1 MFSFELM
8 KTIAIFAL
16 ITLVACD
23 TINPVCHNPVTVSP
37 ANPVQF
43 WPVDCQT
50 YNEKEVCGI
59 YSRCYCQPFNC
70 SDEIKIQ
77 ISDDQ
82 GDSFSLV
89 IESEEGTEIEEIE
102 FTQNESS
109 GGQLLPDLDDFE
121 TSGGS
126 GNPWVVGVAPSVTY
140 ATLDVGSSERLQALK
155 TISTGFY
162 RVDFDISF
170 NGGSFLGSV
179 NLLLLKDGAIVSTT
193 QLVDNLDP
201 APAISSVF
209 LNVTQEI
216 DQVAIRATSSNTGS
230 ERVFTVNSL
239 EMFLMSYSY
248 DASFVPDDL
257 GICDEKILLR
267 IYNTTASPR
276 VEEYRSDCL
285 DIRTEHQC
293 TNLIE
298 YSNNRNYAGLVY
310 TNVSPEPSFQI
321 RVRSIFFH
329 EELPQEDFV
338 MELTSGIEKTSGVIT
353 AQRRFDV
360 DRVPYYMHK
369 KLILIFEHQSI
380 LIDGAYWTKQERY
393 EMIENQKQTFPMK
406 KGQVLLT
413 MRDFVQRSVL

>member
-23 TINPVCHNPVTVSP
+23 TINPVCHNQVTVSP

-70 SDEIKIQ
+70 SDEIKTQ
-77 ISDDQ
+77 ITDDQ
-82 GDSFSLV
+82 GDDFSIVIEDELGGEIDEIELVQEEDASGNLFPSYLDFENTGSGTDWTIDETPAVSLNGISSSKNMDASRTLSAGKYRLDYTISFSSSMVLSIFFIKDGV
-89 IESEEGTEIEEIE
+89 EVESQSLIP
-102 FTQNESS
+102 F
-109 GGQLLPDLDDFE
+109 F
-121 TSGGS
+121 
-126 GNPWVVGVAPSVTY
+126 
-140 ATLDVGSSERLQALK
+140 GSSPITDSIDIVLSE
-155 TISTGFY
+155 S
-162 RVDFDISF
+162 VDGIRFRASRTAP
-170 NGGSFLGSV
+170 GSGSV
-179 NLLLLKDGAIVSTT
+179 NLGEFTLVLLTYT
-193 QLVDNLDP
+193 
-201 APAISSVF
+201 
-209 LNVTQEI
+209 
-216 DQVAIRATSSNTGS
+216 
-230 ERVFTVNSL
+230 
-239 EMFLMSYSY
+239 YS
-248 DASFVPDDL
+248 ASFVPDDL

-298 YSNNRNYAGLVY
+298 YSNNRNYTGLIY
-310 TNVSPEPSFQI
+310 TNISPEPSFQI
-321 RVRSIFFH
+321 RIRSIFFH
-329 EELPQEDFV
+329 EEFPQEDFV

-380 LIDGAYWTKQERY
+380 LIDGAYWTKQEKY
-393 EMIENQKQTFPMK
+393 EMIDNQKQTFPMK